1 MSYDEIPFFYPRPLL
16 DLVDLKQ
23 DWTQLVW
30 ITKQFIKSRNVV
42 YGDHR
47 DLHVNNLCRVEG
59 EIRLW
64 SPTMNC
70 KFILTSSLNVLCH
83 MLFVLLF
90 IYGKRAV
97 MLFKRRLYNLT
108 RVFRPGMLAVLTE
121 GFSGAARNQ
130 VIYTPFCP

>member
-16 DLVDLKQ
+16 DLKQ
-23 DWTQLVW
+23 DWTHGMENEAVYK
-30 ITKQFIKSRNVV
+30 ITKR
-42 YGDHR
+42 GDHR
-47 DLHVNNLCRVEG
+47 DLHVKNLCRVEG

-90 IYGKRAV
+90 IYGKRAA
-97 MLFKRRLYNLT
+97 MLFKRRLYNLA
-108 RVFRPGMLAVLTE
+108 RVFRPGMLVVLIE
-121 GFSGAARNQ
+121 GFSGQKSSYIHTLLSAGQA
-130 VIYTPFCP
+130 V

>member
-1 MSYDEIPFFYPRPLL
+1 MSFDEIPFFYPRPLL
-16 DLVDLKQ
+16 DLKQ
-23 DWTQLVW
+23 DWTHGMDNEAVYK
-30 ITKQFIKSRNVV
+30 ITKRGVWH
-42 YGDHR
+42 GDHR

-90 IYGKRAV
+90 IYAKRAV
-97 MLFKRRLYNLT
+97 MLFK
-108 RVFRPGMLAVLTE
+108 LA
-121 GFSGAARNQ
+121 A
-130 VIYTPFCP
+130 II

>member
-1 MSYDEIPFFYPRPLL
+1 M
-16 DLVDLKQ
+16 
-23 DWTQLVW
+23 VW

-47 DLHVNNLCRVEG
+47 DNHVNNLCRVEG

-64 SPTMNC
+64 SPTINC

-97 MLFKRRLYNLT
+97 MLLLFKRRSYNLA
-108 RVFRPGMLAVLTE
+108 RVFRPGMLAVLIE
-121 GFSGAARNQ
+121 GFSGQKLSYIHTLLSVGLA
-130 VIYTPFCP
+130 V

>member
-1 MSYDEIPFFYPRPLL
+1 M
-16 DLVDLKQ
+16 
-23 DWTQLVW
+23 VW
-30 ITKQFIKSRNVV
+30 KTKQFIKSRNVV

-97 MLFKRRLYNLT
+97 MLFKRRLYNLA
-108 RVFRPGMLAVLTE
+108 RVFRPGMLAVLIE
-121 GFSGAARNQ
+121 GFSSQKSSYIHTLLSVGQA
-130 VIYTPFCP
+130 V